1 VWADGLSIATLVL
14 NSVACFLR
22 VFAIAQFAFLLS
34 LFILTAGLKYASI
47 IGLAVAENQNNGFA
61 TSSKFYFQEFLSAI
75 TLTQPG
81 LSIAKNTVFTYNT
94 RPIHP
99 PLVYARLSKHTFIAL
114 SLHKS
119 GLTHHKSYGTK

>member
-1 VWADGLSIATLVL
+1 LIIAYAAIILNPVSLVAIF
-14 NSVACFLR
+14 NEVALP
-22 VFAIAQFAFLLS
+22 L
-34 LFILTAGLKYASI
+34 
-47 IGLAVAENQNNGFA
+47 
-61 TSSKFYFQEFLSAI
+61 
-75 TLTQPG
+75 PG

-99 PLVYARLSKHTFIAL
+99 PLVYARLSKHTLIAL